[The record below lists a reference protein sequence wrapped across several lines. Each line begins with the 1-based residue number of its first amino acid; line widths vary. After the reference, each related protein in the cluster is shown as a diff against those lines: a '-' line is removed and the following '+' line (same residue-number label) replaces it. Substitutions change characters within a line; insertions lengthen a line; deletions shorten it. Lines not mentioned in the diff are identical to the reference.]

1 MVIEDTAA
9 SIWPDCTAANRPW
22 NGMLTISTLLPS
34 RLPISLT
41 RSTSKPT
48 NLPEASWNSHG
59 TLPILA
65 PTLRSAAQAAPLPAA
80 SRIATAPPSTSR
92 RPRASSPM
100 NFFPDLGQPPWP
112 RRNRSSRSPAGRR
125 ATIGRMR
132 PPNRAGDLWA
142 RASFVSSAAR
152 PRLACA
158 RPVGE
163 WHELIRSVWAGG
175 GADRRRG
182 DIVAASRRWPVRAG
196 CRCRPLDSDRQ
207 AARHPDLEDAD
218 RQRLG
223 AGADPGP
230 GKRAA
235 GQRVRG
241 RPQASPLDPPP
252 AERRRAGR

>member
-34 RLPISLT
+34 RFPISLT

-65 PTLRSAAQAAPLPAA
+65 PTLRSAAQAVPPPAA
-80 SRIATAPPSTSR
+80 IKIATAPPSTPR

-100 NFFPDLGQPPWP
+100 SFFPDLGRPPWP

-125 ATIGRMR
+125 ATIGPNAAAGSR
-132 PPNRAGDLWA
+132 PGLVGG
-142 RASFVSSAAR
+142 ASFVSSAAR

-175 GADRRRG
+175 GASRRRG
-182 DIVAASRRWPVRAG
+182 DPVAASRRRPVRAG
-196 CRCRPLDSDRQ
+196 HRHGPVDPDRQ
-207 AARHPDLEDAD
+207 AARHPDLEDAY

-230 GKRAA
+230 GKRAK
-235 GQRVRG
+235 GQHVRG
-241 RPQASPLDPPP
+241 RPPPTPLEPRC
-252 AERRRAGR
+252 AA